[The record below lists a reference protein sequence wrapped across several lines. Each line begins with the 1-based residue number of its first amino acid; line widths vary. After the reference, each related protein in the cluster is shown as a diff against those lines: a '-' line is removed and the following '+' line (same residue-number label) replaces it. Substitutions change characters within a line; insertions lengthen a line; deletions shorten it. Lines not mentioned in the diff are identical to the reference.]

1 MVIDT
6 CHSVD
11 QFEQSRVGVRVSEQL
26 RTRYDTCH
34 SVVQELITCQHCAP
48 LHVLYQGCKEIQYCV
63 NEFEIFAQVIALP
76 RDLTLDFV
84 HDVLRNNSFMNDESV
99 QQFDGT
105 AGDLMTRVS
114 N

>member
-1 MVIDT
+1 M
-6 CHSVD
+6 
-11 QFEQSRVGVRVSEQL
+11 
-26 RTRYDTCH
+26 
-34 SVVQELITCQHCAP
+34 
-48 LHVLYQGCKEIQYCV
+48 